1 MPKKK
6 KLSKDKPLQEFIK
19 AGGRTGAE
27 TDFNAILKRAIK
39 PKKASK
45 PNAKTNN

>member
-6 KLSKDKPLQEFIK
+6 KLSKDKPLQEFVK

-27 TDFNAILKRAIK
+27 ADFNAILKSAVK
-39 PKKASK
+39 PKKVSK
-45 PNAKTNN
+45 PDPKNK